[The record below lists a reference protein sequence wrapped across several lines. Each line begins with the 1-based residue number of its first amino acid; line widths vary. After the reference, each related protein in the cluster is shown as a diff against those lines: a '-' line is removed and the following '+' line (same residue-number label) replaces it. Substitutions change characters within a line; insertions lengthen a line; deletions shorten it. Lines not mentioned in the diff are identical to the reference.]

1 KALNEPMQ
9 AKDKMFRFTPSDS
22 YWSLTEKS
30 AHQNIDIS
38 FVHNADLSNT
48 IKFEL
53 LDCLAIRAT
62 SHGAAT
68 FALSKNAL
76 KSFLFVLQGENFSDY
91 ESAFNSLS
99 RSNKEQLS
107 GLIKNY
113 HKHRKQFKN
122 TALSEFYRKVIYKF
136 RPLKRDNKAILDPVK
151 GALTKLEFESYFEG
165 LRQLH
170 NKVRQMCKSIH
181 GDDCAVNGSFYGG
194 GRPQRFGQRNVISGG
209 VGMVLLTSVLRRPV
223 QLEMIKTCDFRMAN
237 GDYFG
242 EKVTDYTVADYD
254 ELKLKT
260 YRAKDGTDA
269 RTELDKDIHLINAD
283 ISETLIRYMTMNFK
297 IFINSMSEHG
307 VELSKSKKKE
317 LFTRFPLFPSVNLLK
332 GLDLNRLPLSE
343 ELLFSQLSKYT
354 VWGHLASLISDMAHA
369 EKHEVSPYFK
379 SERFD
384 NPQEMTVG
392 NNRFR

>member
-9 AKDKMFRFTPSDS
+9 AKDKMFRFTPTDS
-22 YWSLTEKS
+22 YWTLAVKS
-30 AHQNIDIS
+30 AYQNIDIS
-38 FVHNADLSNT
+38 FMHNADLSNS

-62 SHGAAT
+62 SHGAST

-76 KSFLFVLQGENFSDY
+76 KSFLFVLHGENFSDY

-99 RSNKEQLS
+99 QSTKGQLS

-113 HKHRKQFKN
+113 YKHRKQFKN
-122 TALSEFYRKVIYKF
+122 NDLSEFYRKVIYKF

-170 NKVRQMCKSIH
+170 NKVRHMCKSLH
-181 GDDCAVNGSFYGG
+181 VDECDFNGFFCGSN
-194 GRPQRFGQRNVISGG
+194 QLGQRTVMSGG
-209 VGMVLLTSVLRRPV
+209 VGMILLTSVLRRPV

-307 VELSKSKKKE
+307 VELSKAKKKD

-332 GLDLNRLPLSE
+332 GLDLNHLPLSE
-343 ELLFSQLSKYT
+343 ELLFSQLSKNT
-354 VWGHLASLISDMAHA
+354 VWGHLAYLSYEMANV
-369 EKHEVSPYFK
+369 EKQEISPYFK